1 MLNIVRYTESNFG
14 HNFYSHI
21 RMHLTSSRSFCIS
34 ALLAN
39 LSKRK
44 EWYRRIFFV
53 LCTSLSVP
61 LCILAVYAASKLEFY
76 YFNPDSVQS
85 NFSLLSRGFGN
96 FLKQAGLDASFQAFA
111 QKSDFDQRIKDK
123 RPDLVLVPAWYFQQY
138 GQSLGL
144 TPLLASLENGKPN
157 YTKILM
163 VRKADPFT
171 VDELKGRTVAMTT
184 MGPHTEELLSEKYFK
199 DQGVDFSAMNIIV
212 TPKDADALYA
222 LALGQVDAA
231 LVGEATLN
239 MVGSVNQ
246 RVLEATKELAV
257 SSPVP
262 TPLLCALPGSA
273 DKVEVNKMK
282 EMLLEGGDKGT
293 LPKPTDMLHING
305 WQKVL

>member
-1 MLNIVRYTESNFG
+1 MPMYPRSP
-14 HNFYSHI
+14 
-21 RMHLTSSRSFCIS
+21 RSFLRT

-39 LSKRK
+39 QTGRRD
-44 EWYRRIFFV
+44 WHRRILFL
-53 LCTSLSVP
+53 LCTNLLVLLSLLV
-61 LCILAVYAASKLEFY
+61 VYAASKLEFY

-171 VDELKGRTVAMTT
+171 VDELNGRTVAMTT

-199 DQGVDFSAMNIIV
+199 DQGVDFSAMNIII

-231 LVGEATLN
+231 LVGQETLN

-246 RVLEATKELAV
+246 RLLEATKELAA

-282 EMLLEGGDKGT
+282 EMLLEGSGKGA
-293 LPKPTDMLHING
+293 PSKHTDMLHING

>member
-1 MLNIVRYTESNFG
+1 MYP
-14 HNFYSHI
+14 
-21 RMHLTSSRSFCIS
+21 RSPQSFLRT

-39 LSKRK
+39 QTGRRD
-44 EWYRRIFFV
+44 WHRRILFFFCTNLLV
-53 LCTSLSVP
+53 LLSLLV
-61 LCILAVYAASKLEFY
+61 AFAASKLEFY

-111 QKSDFDQRIKDK
+111 QKSDFEQRIKDK
-123 RPDLVLVPAWYFQQY
+123 QPDLVLVPAWYFQQY

-171 VDELKGRTVAMTT
+171 VDELNGRTVAMTT

-199 DQGVDFSAMNIIV
+199 EQGVDFSAMNIIV

-282 EMLLEGGDKGT
+282 EMLLEGGDKST
-293 LPKPTDMLHING
+293 LPKHTDMLHING

>member
-1 MLNIVRYTESNFG
+1 M
-14 HNFYSHI
+14 
-21 RMHLTSSRSFCIS
+21 
-34 ALLAN
+34 
-39 LSKRK
+39 
-44 EWYRRIFFV
+44 
-53 LCTSLSVP
+53 LCTSLSIF
-61 LCILAVYAASKLEFY
+61 LCIFAVCAATKIKFY

-96 FLKQAGLDASFQAFA
+96 FLKQVGLDASFQAFS
-111 QKSDFDQRIKDK
+111 QKSDFDQRIKEIQ
-123 RPDLVLVPAWYFQQY
+123 PDLVLVPSWYFQQY

-144 TPLLASLENGKPN
+144 TPLLTSLENGKPN

-163 VRKADPFT
+163 VRKAEPYTLDQ
-171 VDELKGRTVAMTT
+171 LKGKTVAMTT
-184 MGPHTEELLSEKYFK
+184 MGPHTEELLSENYFK

-231 LVGEATLN
+231 LVGQATLN

-246 RVLEATKELAV
+246 RLLEATKELAT

-273 DKVEVNKMK
+273 DKAEVAKMK
-282 EMLLEGGDKGT
+282 EMLLEDSDKGA
-293 LPKPTDMLHING
+293 LPKHTDVLHING
-305 WQKVL
+305 WQKIL

>member
-1 MLNIVRYTESNFG
+1 MQLPYLRPS
-14 HNFYSHI
+14 
-21 RMHLTSSRSFCIS
+21 LPSS
-34 ALLAN
+34 LPAN
-39 LSKRK
+39 RIGGKK
-44 EWYRRIFFV
+44 WHRRILFL
-53 LCTSLSVP
+53 LCTSLSIP
-61 LCILAVYAASKLEFY
+61 LCIFAVYAAGKLEFY

-138 GQSLGL
+138 GQTLGL

-163 VRKADPFT
+163 VRKAEPFT
-171 VDELKGRTVAMTT
+171 VDQLKGRTVAMTT
-184 MGPHTEELLSEKYFK
+184 MGPNTEELLNENYFK

-231 LVGEATLN
+231 LVGEATLT
-239 MVGSVNQ
+239 MVGSANK
-246 RVLEATKELAV
+246 RLLEATKELVA
-257 SSPVP
+257 SAPVP

-273 DKVEVNKMK
+273 DKVEVTRMK
-282 EMLLEGGDKGT
+282 EILLEENGKGP
-293 LPKPTDMLHING
+293 LPKHTDMLHING
-305 WQKVL
+305 WQKIL